1 MTTYARCFE
10 IDWKVAAHICLS
22 IFSPSNTYRPTVS
35 LTGEGAGQIL
45 LIQQFTY
52 KITYKFLN
60 ILKSPTFT
68 ECAVIDNQP
77 SSVSLLLAYIES
89 TTITH

>member
-1 MTTYARCFE
+1 M
-10 IDWKVAAHICLS
+10 
-22 IFSPSNTYRPTVS
+22 YRSTVS

-52 KITYKFLN
+52 KITYKLLN
-60 ILKSPTFT
+60 ILKSLTFT
-68 ECAVIDNQP
+68 ECAIIDNQP
-77 SSVSLLLAYIES
+77 SSISLLLAYTES